1 MPAIAKQS
9 IVCPVSGRCADSD
22 HGEVVYEEHYRCK
35 YGQTQPAV
43 GDHPVD
49 LIGSR
54 KPTLIFFL
62 VAAFDYLGDI
72 YVALIGDDAF
82 SVIVQLLLGSFDVA
96 VNVIENILGDFQ
108 LLKHLVVALEYLYGI
123 PALLLKGHVMYGSLL
138 DMSDSVLNGAGESM
152 HGDGFCA
159 MGGFDRGL
167 CGFHDAIALQG
178 GYLYYPAAQ
187 LFGELGGIYLIAILA
202 HNVHHI
208 DGNDYRN
215 AQLGKLSGEVKVA
228 LQVGSVD
235 YVQYGV
241 GALVDKI
248 ISGNYFL
255 QSIGGKG
262 VYAGQVHYD
271 HILMLPKAAFL
282 LFYGN
287 AWPVADKLIGTGQ
300 SVEQRGFAAV
310 RVAG

>member
-22 HGEVVYEEHYRCK
+22 HGDVVYEEHYRCK
-35 YGQTQPAV
+35 YGQAQPAV

-96 VNVIENILGDFQ
+96 VNVIENILGDVQ
-108 LLKHLVVALEYLYGI
+108 LLKHLVVALEYLYGV
-123 PALLLKGHVMYGSLL
+123 PALLLKGHVMYGGLL
-138 DMSDSVLNGAGESM
+138 DVSDSVLNGAGESM

-187 LFGELGGIYLIAILA
+187 LFGKLGGIYLIAILA

-248 ISGNYFL
+248 ISGDYFL
-255 QSIGGKG
+255 QGIGGKRID
-262 VYAGQVHYD
+262 AGQVHYD

-287 AWPVADKLIGTGQ
+287 AWPVADKLVGTGQ

>member
-1 MPAIAKQS
+1 M
-9 IVCPVSGRCADSD
+9 
-22 HGEVVYEEHYRCK
+22 
-35 YGQTQPAV
+35 
-43 GDHPVD
+43 
-49 LIGSR
+49 
-54 KPTLIFFL
+54 
-62 VAAFDYLGDI
+62 
-72 YVALIGDDAF
+72 
-82 SVIVQLLLGSFDVA
+82 
-96 VNVIENILGDFQ
+96 IENILGDVQ
-108 LLKHLVVALEYLYGI
+108 LLKHLVIALEYLYGV
-123 PALLLKGHVMYGSLL
+123 PALLLKGHVMYGSFL
-138 DMSDSVLNGAGESM
+138 DVSNSVLNGAGESM

-167 CGFHDAIALQG
+167 RSFHDAIALQG

-187 LFGELGGIYLIAILA
+187 LFGKLGGIYLIAILA

-215 AQLGKLSGEVKVA
+215 AQLGKLSGEVEVA

-255 QSIGGKG
+255 QSIGGKRID
-262 VYAGQVHYD
+262 AGQIHYD
-271 HILMLPKAAFL
+271 HILMLPKTAFL